1 MNISAMVLLFPYFQC
16 LRKAESEL
24 ISKVLGEDGLVQVT

>member
-1 MNISAMVLLFPYFQC
+1 MAESLDISLLQY

-24 ISKVLGEDGLVQVT
+24 ISKVLGEGGIVQVA